1 MRVDRFL
8 AVFLRVSAVAGAAGV
23 SDVRFPFLEARAWEL
38 SSPFKSRLLA
48 RARARARVQRQ
59 PTGGRYDPRIST
71 SRCFLSFSLIVSTR
85 RIRNYEIAHEQSR
98 ARRSFAG
105 HCPRFTARDRRTFV
119 TSNSRFAL
127 FAAS

>member
-48 RARARARVQRQ
+48 RARARAYN
-59 PTGGRYDPRIST
+59 G
-71 SRCFLSFSLIVSTR
+71 SRPEEDTIREYRLHAAFSLSLSSFR
-85 RIRNYEIAHEQSR
+85 RDELGIMK
-98 ARRSFAG
+98 
-105 HCPRFTARDRRTFV
+105 
-119 TSNSRFAL
+119 
-127 FAAS
+127 

>member
-48 RARARARVQRQ
+48 RARARARTTAADRRKIRSANIDF
-59 PTGGRYDPRIST
+59 TLLSL
-71 SRCFLSFSLIVSTR
+71 FLS
-85 RIRNYEIAHEQSR
+85 H
-98 ARRSFAG
+98 
-105 HCPRFTARDRRTFV
+105 RFDET
-119 TSNSRFAL
+119 N
-127 FAAS
+127 